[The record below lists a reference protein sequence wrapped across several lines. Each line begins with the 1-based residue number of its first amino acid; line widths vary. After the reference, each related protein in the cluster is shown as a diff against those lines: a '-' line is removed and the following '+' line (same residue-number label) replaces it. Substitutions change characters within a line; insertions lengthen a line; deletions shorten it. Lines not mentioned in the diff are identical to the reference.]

1 MSRTVA
7 GFFVP
12 ILLLVLLP
20 AVGHAQVRQ
29 IGPQFIPPE
38 FLQDRGRRLE
48 GDRIRFC
55 LNEASTLK
63 DFERAIGEAMARA
76 LFLEPEFVEVAATR
90 PALPYDYRF
99 PVDQQELFVLLT
111 NQCSAFLGFILTT
124 RDHPDFLIFSRA
136 YLDTEF
142 VVATLEEVDSLE
154 ALPRDRPVGARMLS
168 AADLRFVAYNET
180 LPPDRRFSRVPYP
193 GNHLVVERLLDG
205 TLGAAL
211 MWEPGLEKALAE
223 REVEAG
229 AVQRLQPSALNLP
242 TLSFGVAL
250 RQRDAFLRS
259 SLDEAIVFL
268 LEEGIVDELIDS
280 FDVAGSPPGN

>member
-1 MSRTVA
+1 
-7 GFFVP
+7 
-12 ILLLVLLP
+12 LLLLLLLP
-20 AVGHAQVRQ
+20 TSGHAQIRQ

-63 DFERAIGEAMARA
+63 EFERAIGEAMARA

-111 NQCSAFLGFILTT
+111 NQCAAFLGFILST
-124 RDHPDFLIFSRA
+124 RDHPAFLIFSRP

-142 VVATLEEVDSLE
+142 VVASLDDVDALEDV
-154 ALPRDRPVGARMLS
+154 PRDRPVGARMLS

-180 LPPDRRFSRVPYP
+180 LAPARRFSRVPYP
-193 GNHLVVERLLDG
+193 SNEFVVDRLLDG
-205 TLGAAL
+205 TLAAAL
-211 MWEPGLEKALAE
+211 MWEPGLEKALAD
-223 REVEAG
+223 REIGVG
-229 AVQRLQPSALNLP
+229 DVQRLQPAALNLP

-268 LEEGIVDELIDS
+268 VEEGIVDELIAT